1 MEESV
6 KHAFNDLAQKLRDL
20 QAEVDASQKAS
31 SFREAIMITLLAGED
46 DRARELNNE
55 ALKQGLVTGLPEN
68 WDIRLSI

>member
-1 MEESV
+1 MDDSV
-6 KHAFNDLAQKLRDL
+6 QHAFNDLAQKLRDL